1 MMKDNCLEEMFY
13 TGLLD
18 DEFDTFCATLNI
30 MMYVMLVFVATLMVI
45 QFIASIICPCQNLN
59 TATSTV
65 SELLI
70 FPNDRSTLEYRSV
83 SPPATAWLD
92 PRKSRFD

>member
-45 QFIASIICPCQNLN
+45 QFIASIICPC
-59 TATSTV
+59 
-65 SELLI
+65 
-70 FPNDRSTLEYRSV
+70 
-83 SPPATAWLD
+83 
-92 PRKSRFD
+92 